1 MPEVSIIIP
10 TKNRQSLLNH
20 SINSVLNQSY
30 INWELFIV
38 NDATEKKILNYSDTR
53 IHFVENKL
61 SPGANGARN
70 TGIYLSSSKYIAFLD
85 DDDTWDSNKLSKQV
99 KIMNTTDAILS
110 YTGKKI
116 ILQRKNVI
124 KKKYSYYSTILNPL
138 LTLHIHNYIGTT
150 SSIMIKTEV
159 LKNKVKFDENI
170 YVLQDYDLY
179 LQLAKMGR
187 IIGIQEHLVT
197 YNFDEKIKHTSFRI
211 KSLIKSS
218 LQIFN
223 KQKGIYRLTI
233 IIGLTN
239 ILIQKI
245 YKYLQYKWL

>member
-1 MPEVSIIIP
+1 MTEVSIIIP
-10 TKNRQSLLNH
+10 TKNRQNLLYK
-20 SINSVLNQSY
+20 SINSVINQSY
-30 INWELFIV
+30 ENWELFIV
-38 NDATEKKILNYSDTR
+38 NDSKEKIIINQLDPR
-53 IHFVENKL
+53 IHLVENQLL
-61 SPGANGARN
+61 SGANGARN
-70 TGIYLSSSKYIAFLD
+70 TGINLSSGKYIAFLD

-124 KKKYSYYSTILNPL
+124 KKKNSYYTTILNPL

-179 LQLAKMGR
+179 LKLANMGSL
-187 IIGIQEHLVT
+187 IGIPEYLVT

-211 KSLIKSS
+211 KFLIKSS